1 MCGQT
6 TFVITNYA
14 EKFVWEKYGLKLD
27 IRENSLPKGVEKC
40 TVSIGASIAGLYQ
53 FPENFHLVS
62 AIFWFRSEP
71 VCKFIKSITMEME
84 HCAKLEN
91 SAKLSFMRAKCTQE
105 KLPYMLEKIGG
116 GHFTSDR
123 YFGSVELYGF
133 SGVGIAQEEAQTKH
147 QDSSPSSS
155 PEREYGARV
164 YCIYKNVISFRFDFV
179 VTWNTTAHL
188 TVSLSFS
195 VATIVPHISLTLL

>member
-14 EKFVWEKYGLKLD
+14 EKFVWEKYGLNLC

-62 AIFWFRSEP
+62 AIFWLRCEP
-71 VCKFIKSITMEME
+71 ACKFTKCITMEME

-91 SAKLSFMRAKCTQE
+91 STKLSFMRAKCTE
-105 KLPYMLEKIGG
+105 ERLPYTLEIIGDQ
-116 GHFTSDR
+116 FASDHH
-123 YFGSVELYGF
+123 FGSVELNGL
-133 SGVGIAQEEAQTKH
+133 SGVGIAH
-147 QDSSPSSS
+147 DSSLCQ
-155 PEREYGARV
+155 RQYAVRV
-164 YCIYKNVISFRFDFV
+164 YHYCIHKNVLSLRIDFV
-179 VTWNTTAHL
+179 VIWNTKAHL
-188 TVSLSFS
+188 TVS
-195 VATIVPHISLTLL
+195 